1 MEITTINV
9 VYYSFE
15 LLKEPTHPWLLIY
28 LSTEEE
34 MTSDSTESNELEMRR
49 IKRPLSPLKEGVW
62 FGYRVSS
69 ATYTTHCW
77 RIREPATA

>member
-49 IKRPLSPLKEGVW
+49 IKRPLSPLKEC
-62 FGYRVSS
+62 VSVANNKLNLLPVKFNMKS
-69 ATYTTHCW
+69 QRT
-77 RIREPATA
+77 EK